1 MAYPEPSL
9 IRQSASSEDTR
20 LATATL
26 RSAFEAARGTE
37 ALVRTAAEI
46 RSQVHDQFESSGNVL
61 ATTCLYAQVNDLVS
75 EQLVRACAAELGLDL
90 GQACWLAFGSQG
102 RSEQTLA
109 TDQDNGLVFCSN
121 DSVPDRAPWLE
132 LGQRVNR
139 ALDGC
144 GYSLCTGKV
153 MAGQPGCCL
162 TLREWCQRF
171 DTWIEHGAPDDLLNA
186 SIYFDLRGVV
196 GRTDLA
202 VAMRQHFTARAA
214 ALPRFL
220 KQMADNALR
229 HAAPLDWFGRVRPL
243 RRGGLELFDL
253 KLSGTAIFVETSRLY
268 ALANAITATGTVERL
283 DAVAQAL
290 RVPAQESAAWQ
301 AGFVGLQQLRLR
313 SQAGS
318 SQPAGNPNLIE
329 LDALS
334 AIDHQTLKQGLRGAR
349 LLQQRAELDY
359 WR

>member
-1 MAYPEPSL
+1 MSSL
-9 IRQSASSEDTR
+9 APNPIRESASSEDAR
-20 LATATL
+20 LTTAAL
-26 RSAFEAARGTE
+26 RSTFEAAHGTQ
-37 ALVRTAAEI
+37 AMARTAAEI
-46 RSQVHDQFESSGNVL
+46 RSLVQDQLVFNRDVL
-61 ATTCLYAQVNDLVS
+61 ATTRLYAQINDLVS
-75 EQLVRACAAELGLDL
+75 EQLVRAIAAEMGLDL

-102 RSEQTLA
+102 RSEQTQA

-121 DSVPDRAPWLE
+121 KTVPDRKLWLE
-132 LGQRVNR
+132 LGQRVNS
-139 ALDGC
+139 ALDDC
-144 GYSLCTGKV
+144 GYALCTGRV

-162 TLREWCQRF
+162 TLGEWCQRF

-202 VAMRQHFTARAA
+202 VALRQHFTARAA

-229 HAAPLDWFGRVRPL
+229 NVVQLDWFGRVRASRL
-243 RRGGLELFDL
+243 NGLALFDL
-253 KLSGTAIFVETSRLY
+253 KLTGTAIFVETSRLY
-268 ALANAITATGTVERL
+268 ALANAITANGTAARL

-290 RVPAQESAAWQ
+290 RVPAHESAAWQ
-301 AGFVGLQQLRLR
+301 AGFVGLQRLRLQ
-313 SQAGS
+313 SQAGTS
-318 SQPAGNPNLIE
+318 RPVANANLIE
-329 LDALS
+329 LGALS
-334 AIDHQTLKQGLRGAR
+334 AADHQTLKQGLRAAR